1 MLSLEPL
8 LNERLSQINGL
19 VGVYGLPELALAEG
33 AGKRSPCV
41 YVVFDG
47 YRVLE
52 SSSNKQSARVEVRY
66 LVVVSV
72 KQVAK
77 AADGAPARSAA
88 APWVNAVL
96 GQLLGWRPSRDFTP
110 LALEAAPRIE
120 FVAGTLLFPLT
131 FSCMHVVQGST
142 EVER

>member
-8 LNERLSQINGL
+8 LNERLRQIDGL
-19 VGVYGLPELALAEG
+19 VGVYGLPELALAES
-33 AGKRSPCV
+33 AGKRSPCA

-52 SSSNKQSARVEVRY
+52 SASNKQSARVEVRY

-72 KQVAK
+72 KHAAQ

-96 GQLLGWRPSRDFTP
+96 GQLLGWRAGRDYTP
-110 LALEAAPRIE
+110 LALEAAPRGE
-120 FVAGTLLFPLT
+120 FIAGTLLFPLS
-131 FSCMHVVQGST
+131 FSCAHVVRGAT
-142 EVER
+142 ETER